1 MVKQIGILLAIIAF
15 SVTAAADIQS
25 LTGGGGC
32 CGSCCQQTEKETV
45 PAE

>member
-15 SVTAAADIQS
+15 SVTAAAGIQS

-32 CGSCCQQTEKETV
+32 CGSCCQQPKAETL